1 MVDAVFQ
8 YGDEGVCVREK
19 INLGQLPIMLK
30 VNGVIH
36 DTRSNDFAFA

>member
-8 YGDEGVCVREK
+8 YGDGVGVREK

-30 VNGVIH
+30 VNGVLH
-36 DTRSNDFAFA
+36 DPMILP